1 MKKNAL
7 LFMALPLLFSIT
19 TAHAAMEPAQ
29 IVINP
34 FGAGGNGGCMIASQ
48 AGDSVYHGPADS
60 VKVTTNN
67 NFAIAS
73 CTVTP
78 DTDGD
83 VQPAFVERD
92 NVPCRI
98 KYKHPGPYF
107 YEGFGGFTATPSGNV
122 IARCKAELKAE

>member
-1 MKKNAL
+1 MKKSTL
-7 LFMALPLLFSIT
+7 LFTALPLLL
-19 TAHAAMEPAQ
+19 AANVANAMQPHAP

-34 FGAGGNGGCMIASQ
+34 FGNQGNGGCNIASE
-48 AGDSVYHGPADS
+48 AGDSVYHGPAS
-60 VKVTTNN
+60 VKVTINK

-92 NVPCRI
+92 DVPCRI
-98 KYKHPGPYF
+98 KYDHPGPFF
-107 YEGFGGFTATPSGNV
+107 YNGFGGFTATPSGNV
-122 IARCKAELKAE
+122 IARCKAELTSE